1 MAVRRQDSGYT
12 SRIFSITPGSIADM
26 CKEDER
32 KTMTR
37 EEFMKHAG
45 QEIEKALIGQKN
57 RIMNLVEQA
66 WAEGKRNAE
75 VTVFEEAGNELVEVV
90 KQAIKLPTLIT
101 TDHVPDMTLTY
112 TPDACKAC
120 PNHPSNG
127 GSGVCNCIMGTQQF
141 KC

>member
-1 MAVRRQDSGYT
+1 
-12 SRIFSITPGSIADM
+12 
-26 CKEDER
+26 
-32 KTMTR
+32 MTR
-37 EEFMKHAG
+37 EEFMKHAE
-45 QEIEKALIGQKN
+45 QEIEKAFSGQKN
-57 RIMNLVEQA
+57 RMMNLVEQA

-75 VTVFEEAGNELVEVV
+75 VAVFEESGDKLVNIVE
-90 KQAIKLPTLIT
+90 QAIKLKLPTIIT

-127 GSGVCNCIMGTQQF
+127 GSGVCNCIMGAQQF

>member
-1 MAVRRQDSGYT
+1 
-12 SRIFSITPGSIADM
+12 
-26 CKEDER
+26 
-32 KTMTR
+32 MTR
-37 EEFMKHAG
+37 EEFMEHAE
-45 QEIEKALIGQKN
+45 QEITQVLNKEKN
-57 RIMNLVEQA
+57 RIMNIVEQA

-75 VTVFEEAGNELVEVV
+75 VAVFGEVANELVEVV
-90 KQAIKLPTLIT
+90 KRAIKLPTIIT

>member
-1 MAVRRQDSGYT
+1 
-12 SRIFSITPGSIADM
+12 
-26 CKEDER
+26 
-32 KTMTR
+32 MTR
-37 EEFMKHAG
+37 AEFMKHAE

-57 RIMNLVEQA
+57 RIMNMVEQA

-75 VTVFEEAGNELVEVV
+75 VAVFEEAGNEPVEVV
-90 KQAIKLPTLIT
+90 KRAIKLLTLIT